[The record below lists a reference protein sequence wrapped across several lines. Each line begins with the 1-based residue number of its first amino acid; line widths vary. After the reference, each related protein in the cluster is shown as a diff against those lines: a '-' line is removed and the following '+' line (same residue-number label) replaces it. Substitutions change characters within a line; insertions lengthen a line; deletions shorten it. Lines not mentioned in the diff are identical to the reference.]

1 MNEPTQINDGS
12 HHLSRSRSK
21 YQLLTQSPYT
31 KPHLREISRLFHSP
45 ASRIEL
51 SRLLSERENLE
62 PFITACTNER
72 KLGRDVLRDIVL
84 VWPGLLRQLVIHD
97 MFLNSNPAI
106 RISCLE
112 CLIDLLES
120 STGPQYPATKTPLTR
135 KSLDILEKRFLDDV
149 NKNDSGNFTK
159 PNRRARLRGNS
170 PKANVIKSKKAPA
183 QSPSSSCTS
192 ESYCDGTRK
201 SNRDTRLP
209 LSHSDKAD
217 SDLQGWADGF
227 LSTSSLSKWFR
238 PEDESS
244 YSEDFPPVPKKSS
257 EDWFFT
263 TTQNDFNN
271 SYYKP
276 QIMSCS
282 RLSFEDFPNKILG
295 KKVIALS
302 KPSIMVSSTYSS
314 SDESISE
321 LTRSSQ
327 IQEEEEWFRN
337 TRPIAVSTNEVH
349 QSILKKTTMALKK
362 PFAGARVSDTSK
374 NAYMHSL
381 MDFGVL
387 VALGDL
393 ASLDPETEPQKI
405 AERALRLTLENAPDS
420 LLTKLPKTYG
430 YFLRN
435 HRQLC
440 ERRPT
445 RPKHL
450 NRAIRSLMRKVN
462 GDLNGCT
469 LLLGVTTGIYVQRL
483 TTYFQCYCSQ
493 SAHELV
499 VSTHHDAIAH
509 ARLYPGFSDIHYR
522 LANHSTVG
530 FHVKQEYKEYDPR
543 DNPNLLT
550 RKAEKVEDDANNL
563 SLMFGVDGT
572 NLQSDLRLKFSFF
585 DRIVWN
591 LPQAGWSHRSI
602 TKKMLIAKFLSGVK
616 DILTSNGT
624 VQLTLPKETFSHSA
638 SGLTNLESKSFDIK
652 TVLEASSFRLVKT
665 KDVPKSL
672 FLAHEVDNEF
682 SSATVYFLKLESA
695 PDSEE
700 SYCDSWYEDE

>member
-1 MNEPTQINDGS
+1 MEEPTHINDGS
-12 HHLSRSRSK
+12 PNLSTSRSK
-21 YQLLTQSPYT
+21 QSLLSQSPYA
-31 KPHLREISRLFHSP
+31 KSYLREISRLFHSP
-45 ASRIEL
+45 ASRNEL
-51 SRLLSERENLE
+51 SRWLSQRENLE
-62 PFITACTNER
+62 PFITTCANER
-72 KLGRDVLRDIVL
+72 KLGREVLGDIVF
-84 VWPGLLRQLVIHD
+84 VWPGLLKQLVIHD
-97 MFLNSNPAI
+97 MFLNSNPTI
-106 RISCLE
+106 RISCLD

-120 STGPQYPATKTPLTR
+120 STGPQDSITKTPLTR
-135 KSLDILEKRFLDDV
+135 KSLNILEKHFLDTA
-149 NKNDSGNFTK
+149 TK
-159 PNRRARLRGNS
+159 PKQKVRLRGQRGNS
-170 PKANVIKSKKAPA
+170 LNANVMKSKKAPA
-183 QSPSSSCTS
+183 LSPSSSCTS
-192 ESYCDGTRK
+192 
-201 SNRDTRLP
+201 DTYSQGMNKCSRIKLLP
-209 LSHSDKAD
+209 HTHSDKAD
-217 SDLQGWADGF
+217 SELQGWADGF
-227 LSTSSLSKWFR
+227 LSTSSLSKSLR
-238 PEDESS
+238 TEDESS
-244 YSEDFPPVPKKSS
+244 YSEDFPPVSRKST
-257 EDWFFT
+257 EDWFYT
-263 TTQNDFNN
+263 NSQNYLNE

-276 QIMSCS
+276 QVMSCS
-282 RLSFEDFPNKILG
+282 RLSFEDFPNKILD
-295 KKVIALS
+295 KKVNEPG
-302 KPSIMVSSTYSS
+302 KPLILVSSTSGS

-327 IQEEEEWFRN
+327 IQEEQEWFRN

-349 QSILKKTTMALKK
+349 QSILKKTTVALKK
-362 PFAGARVSDTSK
+362 PFAWERVSDTSK
-374 NAYMHSL
+374 NAFMYKL

-393 ASLDPETEPQKI
+393 ASLDPETKPQKM

-430 YFLRN
+430 YFSRN

-462 GDLNGCT
+462 GDLNGRT

-493 SAHELV
+493 SAHELI

-550 RKAEKVEDDANNL
+550 RKAKKVEDGANNL
-563 SLMFGVDGT
+563 SLMFGVDGI
-572 NLQSDLRLKFSFF
+572 NLQNDWRLKFSLF

-591 LPQAGWSHRSI
+591 FPQVAWTHRSI
-602 TKKMLIAKFLSGVK
+602 TKKMLIERFLSGVK
-616 DILTSNGT
+616 DILASDGT
-624 VQLTLPKETFSHSA
+624 VQLTLPKGIFSHSA
-638 SGLTNLESKSFDIK
+638 SGLKVTNFESKCFDIK

-665 KDVPKSL
+665 KDVPQSL
-672 FLAHEVDNEF
+672 FLSHEVDNKF
-682 SSATVYFLKLESA
+682 SSSTVYFLKQESA

-700 SYCDSWYEDE
+700 SYCDSWYEDEQI